1 MMVMDEPPLYSTP
14 EISSSTRRRSSN
26 KKSLTQ
32 SLPAEENYI
41 FSKETFRALQEYGNI
56 LRKIHMRL
64 LSEGYTI
71 RDGQIFKEKAGLIQ
85 NDETNHHRQPDDKGD
100 IGG

>member
-1 MMVMDEPPLYSTP
+1 
-14 EISSSTRRRSSN
+14 
-26 KKSLTQ
+26 
-32 SLPAEENYI
+32 
-41 FSKETFRALQEYGNI
+41 
-56 LRKIHMRL
+56 MRL